1 MRVHLFCLEVDMS
14 KNDPEIKQLFER
26 MRKFT
31 RNNKVVMITAKAP
44 PMTQAEIDM
53 ANSIPYTCDYIG
65 MLR

>member
-1 MRVHLFCLEVDMS
+1 MS